1 MKRPPIRILDL
12 SGSPEQMGFTHGA
25 TYRDEI
31 RAYTDERVAL
41 AASDLWTGQ
50 AIGRDG
56 VLALA
61 DSMVAAHQAH
71 SPALA
76 TEMLAMADAAG
87 ITPAEAVIVGGFTD
101 FVDTVRA
108 HKGGPHPDE
117 VMEDDCTAFIVPDDM
132 AADGTGFY
140 GQTWDMHDTATEYV
154 VLLRLAP
161 DDAPNA
167 VVFTTT
173 GALGQI
179 GMNELGVCVGI
190 NNLTATDGKPG
201 VTWPQ
206 VVRHALTTESAAE
219 AKDVI
224 MDADLAGGHS
234 FLVLDA
240 NGEGFSIEAMPSA
253 RPFDQLNG
261 QALVHTNHTV
271 HPEAQAVQ
279 GDRSPMLMDSSM
291 RRLDIATKILGDS
304 DGNLT
309 ADDMMEL
316 TREPTAVC
324 QVAVEPY
331 HVESSGAA
339 IMRPRTLD
347 FWACWGLPSHN
358 EFTSVAIPPSN

>member
-12 SGSPEQMGFTHGA
+12 SGTPEQMGFTHGS
-25 TYRDEI
+25 TYRELI
-31 RAYTDERVAL
+31 QAYTEERVSL

-50 AIGRDG
+50 ALGRDT
-56 VLALA
+56 VLELA

-71 SPALA
+71 SPTLA
-76 TEMLAMADAAG
+76 TEMLAMAEGAG

-108 HKGGPHPDE
+108 HQGGPHPDE
-117 VMEDDCTAFIVPDDM
+117 VMEDDCTAFIVPDSM
-132 AADGTGFY
+132 AGGAGFY

-190 NNLTATDGKPG
+190 NNLTAADGKPG

-206 VVRHALTTESAAE
+206 VVRHALTMESAAE
-219 AKDVI
+219 AKDAI
-224 MDADLAGGHS
+224 LEADLAGGHN
-234 FLVLDA
+234 FLVFDA
-240 NGEGFSIEAMPSA
+240 NDDGYSIEAMPTA
-253 RPFDQLNG
+253 RPMVQLNG
-261 QALVHTNHTV
+261 SALVHTNHTV
-271 HPEAQAVQ
+271 HPESTAVQ
-279 GDRSPMLMDSSM
+279 GDRSPMLMDSSQL
-291 RRLDIATKILGDS
+291 RLDTASKILGDS
-304 DGNLT
+304 GGDLT
-309 ADDMMEL
+309 VEDLMEL

-324 QVAVEPY
+324 QVSVEPY

-339 IMRPRTLD
+339 IMRPQTLD

-358 EFTSVAIPPSN
+358 EFTSVGLPS